1 MGRLLEKAGSRLMK
15 TTRSSQGL
23 GRIRWNR
30 RKLGNWGAFLAFTAP
45 NFILLAIFTFWPIAY
60 SLYLSFYRWNM
71 IAPVKKFLGLENYTR
86 MLQDPIFWQV
96 LRNTAVLAAG
106 TVFIKLGVALFLA
119 VLLNQKIRGRDA
131 YRAIIFSPTF
141 TTSVAIAMVWGW
153 IFDPYYGLLK
163 LPLRWVGLKSPSWLL
178 DPNWALPAV
187 MIVVIWAGIGY
198 DMVIF
203 LAGLQ
208 AIPVDLY
215 EAARVDGASRWSLFW
230 RITFPLLS
238 PTTFFLLVISIVGA
252 FKAFDIVAVMTGG
265 GPLNST
271 NVFVYYLYQ
280 NAFRWFK
287 AGYASALAVV
297 LFLIILVITVI
308 QVRLSRRWVH
318 Y

>member
-1 MGRLLEKAGSRLMK
+1 MK
-15 TTRSSQGL
+15 TTLSSQ
-23 GRIRWNR
+23 RPVRVRWNR
-30 RKLGNWGAFLAFTAP
+30 RKLTNWLAFLGFTAP
-45 NFILLAIFTFWPIAY
+45 NFILLAVFTFWPIAY
-60 SLYLSFYRWNM
+60 SLYLSFFRWNM
-71 IAPVKKFLGLENYTR
+71 IAPVKTFVGLENYAR
-86 MLQDPIFWQV
+86 MLKDPVFWQV
-96 LRNTAVLAAG
+96 LRNTGVLAAG
-106 TVFIKLGVALFLA
+106 TVFIKLSIALFLA
-119 VLLNQKIRGRDA
+119 VLLNQKIRGRNA
-131 YRAIIFSPTF
+131 YRAIVFSPTF

-153 IFDPYYGLLK
+153 ILDPYYGLLK
-163 LPLRWVGLKSPSWLL
+163 LPLHWLGLRSPNWLL
-178 DPNWALPAV
+178 DPQWALPGV

-208 AIPVDLY
+208 GIPIDLY

-238 PTTFFLLVISIVGA
+238 PTTFFLLIISIVGA

-265 GPLNST
+265 GPLNSS
-271 NVFVYYLYQ
+271 NVYVYYLYQ

-287 AGYASALAVV
+287 AGYASALAMV
-297 LFLIILVITVI
+297 LFVIILVITVI

>member
-1 MGRLLEKAGSRLMK
+1 MTTPTSAPRKGRS
-15 TTRSSQGL
+15 
-23 GRIRWNR
+23 RWNR
-30 RKLGNWGAFLAFTAP
+30 RKLANALAFLGFTAP
-45 NFILLAIFTFWPIAY
+45 NFILLAVFTFWPIAY

-71 IAPVKKFLGLENYTR
+71 IAPVKTFVRLENYR
-86 MLQDPIFWQV
+86 RILEDPIFWQV
-96 LRNTAVLAAG
+96 LRNTTVLAGG
-106 TVFIKLGVALFLA
+106 TVFIKLSIALFLA
-119 VLLNQKIRGRDA
+119 VLLNQKIKGRNA

-141 TTSVAIAMVWGW
+141 TTSVAIAMVWSW
-153 IFDPYYGLLK
+153 ILDPYYGLLK
-163 LPLRWVGLKSPSWLL
+163 LPLQWVGLRSPNWLL
-178 DPNWALPAV
+178 DPNWALPGV

-208 AIPVDLY
+208 AIPIDLY
-215 EAARVDGASRWSLFW
+215 EVARVDGATRWDLFW

-238 PTTFFLLVISIVGA
+238 PTTFFLLIISIIGA

-265 GPLNST
+265 GPLNSS
-271 NVFVYYLYQ
+271 NVYVYYLYQ

-297 LFLIILVITVI
+297 LFLIIMVITVI

>member
-1 MGRLLEKAGSRLMK
+1 MNR
-15 TTRSSQGL
+15 THSSPSL
-23 GRIRWNR
+23 GRVHWNR
-30 RKLGNWGAFLAFTAP
+30 RKIGDWLAFLGFVAP
-45 NFILLAIFTFWPIAY
+45 NFILLTVFTFWPVVY

-71 IAPVKKFLGLENYTR
+71 ISPTKKFLGLENYTR
-86 MLQDPIFWQV
+86 MLEDPIFWQT
-96 LRNTAVLAAG
+96 LRNTALLAAG
-106 TVFIKLGVALFLA
+106 TVFIKLGIALFLA
-119 VLLNQKIRGRDA
+119 VLLNQKLRGRNF
-131 YRAIIFSPTF
+131 YRAVIFSPTF
-141 TTSVAIAMVWGW
+141 TTSVAIAMVWSW

-163 LPLRWVGLKSPSWLL
+163 LPLNWLGLQSPNWLI

-208 AIPVDLY
+208 AIPIDLY

-230 RITFPLLS
+230 GITFPLLS
-238 PTTFFLLVISIVGA
+238 PTTFFLLIISIVSA

-271 NVFVYYLYQ
+271 NVYVFYLYQ

-287 AGYASALAVV
+287 TGYASALAVV
-297 LFLIILVITVI
+297 LFAIILVITII

>member
-1 MGRLLEKAGSRLMK
+1 MK
-15 TTRSSQGL
+15 TTLSSQ
-23 GRIRWNR
+23 RPVRVRWNR
-30 RKLGNWGAFLAFTAP
+30 RKLTNWLAFLGFTAP
-45 NFILLAIFTFWPIAY
+45 NFILLAVFTFWPIAY
-60 SLYLSFYRWNM
+60 SLYLSFFRWNM
-71 IAPVKKFLGLENYTR
+71 IAPVKTFVGLENYAR
-86 MLQDPIFWQV
+86 MLKDPVFWQV
-96 LRNTAVLAAG
+96 LRNTGVLAAG
-106 TVFIKLGVALFLA
+106 TVFIKLSIALFLA
-119 VLLNQKIRGRDA
+119 VLLNQKIRGRNA
-131 YRAIIFSPTF
+131 YRAIVFSPTF

-153 IFDPYYGLLK
+153 ILDPYYGLLK
-163 LPLRWVGLKSPSWLL
+163 LPLHWLGLRSPNWLL
-178 DPNWALPAV
+178 DPQWALPGV

-208 AIPVDLY
+208 GIPIDLY

-265 GPLNST
+265 GPLNSS
-271 NVFVYYLYQ
+271 NVYVYYLYQ

-287 AGYASALAVV
+287 AGYASALAMV
-297 LFLIILVITVI
+297 LFVIILVITVI

>member
-1 MGRLLEKAGSRLMK
+1 MIRRMKATHSLPP
-15 TTRSSQGL
+15 L
-23 GRIRWNR
+23 GRVRWNR
-30 RKLGNWGAFLAFTAP
+30 RRIGDWLAFLGFIAP
-45 NFILLAIFTFWPIAY
+45 NFILLSVFTFWPVAY

-71 IAPVKKFLGLENYTR
+71 ISPTKKFLGLENYTR
-86 MLQDPIFWQV
+86 MLEDPIFWQT
-96 LRNTAVLAAG
+96 LRNTSVLAAG
-106 TVFIKLGVALFLA
+106 TVFIKLGIALFLA
-119 VLLNQKIRGRDA
+119 VLLNQKLRGRNF

-141 TTSVAIAMVWGW
+141 TTSVAIAMVWSW

-163 LPLRWVGLKSPSWLL
+163 LPLNWLGLQSPNWLL
-178 DPNWALPAV
+178 DTNWALPAV

-208 AIPVDLY
+208 GIPVDLY

-238 PTTFFLLVISIVGA
+238 PTTFFLLIISIVGA

-271 NVFVYYLYQ
+271 NVYVYYLYQ

-287 AGYASALAVV
+287 TGYASALAVV
-297 LFLIILVITVI
+297 LFVIILVITII

>member
-1 MGRLLEKAGSRLMK
+1 MTTTLSPPGRTKA
-15 TTRSSQGL
+15 
-23 GRIRWNR
+23 RWNR
-30 RKLGNWGAFLAFTAP
+30 RKLANRVAFLGFTAP
-45 NFILLAIFTFWPIAY
+45 NFILLAVFTFWPIAY
-60 SLYLSFYRWNM
+60 SLYLSFFKWNM
-71 IAPVKKFLGLENYTR
+71 IAPVKTFVGLENYVR
-86 MLQDPIFWQV
+86 MGQDPIFWQV
-96 LRNTAVLAAG
+96 LRNTGVLAAG
-106 TVFIKLGVALFLA
+106 TVFIKLAIALFLA
-119 VLLNQKIRGRDA
+119 VLLNQKIRGREG

-141 TTSVAIAMVWGW
+141 TTSVAIAMVWSW

-163 LPLRWVGLKSPSWLL
+163 LPLRWLGIPSPNWLL

-187 MIVVIWAGIGY
+187 IIVVIWAGIGY

-208 AIPVDLY
+208 AISMDLY

-238 PTTFFLLVISIVGA
+238 PTTFFLLIISIVNA

-297 LFLIILVITVI
+297 LFLIIMVITVI
-308 QVRLSRRWVH
+308 QMRLSRRWVH